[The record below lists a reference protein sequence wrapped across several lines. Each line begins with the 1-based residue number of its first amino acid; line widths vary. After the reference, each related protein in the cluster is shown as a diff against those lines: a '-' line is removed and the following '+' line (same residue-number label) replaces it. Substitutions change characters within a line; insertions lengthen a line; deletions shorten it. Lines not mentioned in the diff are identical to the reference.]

1 MKGEGFKP
9 RCETFSALIA
19 SYSRKGLVSEAV
31 DTFEEMKT
39 LGVEP
44 NEIVFGSLVDI
55 FAENGKVEEALRY
68 YSLMEKAGLV
78 PNQIV
83 ITSLIKAYSKVSQW
97 KEAQELYSRM
107 KDMEGGPD
115 VIASNCMINLYA
127 NLGMITE
134 AKLILNDLRR
144 NSLADVQKLG
154 AVNDCASYNNIM
166 ACYAANGKINASAE
180 LLKQMMAS
188 HILPDAT
195 TFKIIFTLLRKGG
208 IPSEAVS
215 QLEVSYKEGRAYA
228 KSAIVSSL
236 FSVVKMHEDAME
248 SCEEF
253 LSGKFA
259 LDSSAY
265 NSAINAYGASG
276 EVEKALN
283 LFMRMQDEGLKPD
296 LVTYIYLAGCYGK
309 AGMVEGLRRVY
320 GLLKYG
326 EIEPNESL
334 YKALIDAYR
343 DAGKNDLAEMVEQ
356 EMRFSASTEEID
368 DSESEG
374 D

>member
-1 MKGEGFKP
+1 MLDEAMDVAEEFKN
-9 RCETFSALIA
+9 SGLLI
-19 SYSRKGLVSEAV
+19 
-31 DTFEEMKT
+31 
-39 LGVEP
+39 
-44 NEIVFGSLVDI
+44 
-55 FAENGKVEEALRY
+55 
-68 YSLMEKAGLV
+68 
-78 PNQIV
+78 
-83 ITSLIKAYSKVSQW
+83 
-97 KEAQELYSRM
+97 
-107 KDMEGGPD
+107 
-115 VIASNCMINLYA
+115 
-127 NLGMITE
+127 
-134 AKLILNDLRR
+134 
-144 NSLADVQKLG
+144 
-154 AVNDCASYNNIM
+154 DCASYNNIM

-180 LLKQMMAS
+180 LLKQMIAS

-248 SCEEF
+248 SCEE
-253 LSGKFA
+253 
-259 LDSSAY
+259 
-265 NSAINAYGASG
+265 